1 MNGPVFG
8 AMFFFLPETSAG
20 TILLHRAKRLRKL
33 TGNQAL
39 SSQSEVTQRHLRF
52 RDILIDSLIKPM
64 EISFKDP
71 AVLFTNLYTAIVYGI
86 YYSFFE
92 AFPLVYPVI
101 YGFNLGLTATVF
113 VCVIV
118 ACVIALVIYN
128 AYLFLY
134 IIPDIMKRGMRVQ
147 EHRLV
152 PALFSTFFT
161 TAGLFIFGK
170 SPLYTHTHTHT
181 HPYSIGN
188 QRLHISR

>member
-1 MNGPVFG
+1 
-8 AMFFFLPETSAG
+8 
-20 TILLHRAKRLRKL
+20 
-33 TGNQAL
+33 
-39 SSQSEVTQRHLRF
+39 
-52 RDILIDSLIKPM
+52 M